1 MKKIQQMNS
10 MTIFES
16 QPIIDSYQSNVTYT
30 KLGGVNVLDV
40 KPQDWK
46 DNDKILVYLHGG
58 GYTFFSANSTLGAV
72 TPVVNTTGLRVIS
85 VDYTSAPFSN
95 WNQRTGKIVS
105 VIQTLIKE
113 KAILLRI
120 LPCMATLLAVD

>member
-1 MKKIQQMNS
+1 

-16 QPIIDSYQSNVTYT
+16 QPNIDSYQSNVTYT
-30 KLGGVNVLDV
+30 KLGSVNVLDV

-46 DNDKILVYLHGG
+46 DNNKILVYLHSG

-85 VDYTSAPFSN
+85 VGYT
-95 WNQRTGKIVS
+95 
-105 VIQTLIKE
+105 
-113 KAILLRI
+113 
-120 LPCMATLLAVD
+120 

>member
-30 KLGGVNVLDV
+30 KLGGLNVLDV

-46 DNDKILVYLHGG
+46 DNGKILVYLHGG
-58 GYTFFSANSTLGAV
+58 GYTFFSAISTLGAI
-72 TPVVNTTGLRVIS
+72 TR
-85 VDYTSAPFSN
+85 
-95 WNQRTGKIVS
+95 
-105 VIQTLIKE
+105 
-113 KAILLRI
+113 
-120 LPCMATLLAVD
+120 